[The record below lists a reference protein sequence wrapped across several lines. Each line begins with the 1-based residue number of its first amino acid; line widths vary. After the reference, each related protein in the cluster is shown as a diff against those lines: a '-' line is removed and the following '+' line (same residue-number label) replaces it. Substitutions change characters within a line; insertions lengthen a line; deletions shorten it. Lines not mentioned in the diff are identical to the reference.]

1 MNTDD
6 RPARSGGLAAWSIR
20 HPVGVSMIALALVVL
35 GAFFSLRLPVDLL
48 PNIVYPEVR
57 VRIVDRGVP
66 ANIIEDQITRPLEEQ
81 LAITENVVAIRSSSK
96 EGDSAVDLSFPYGT
110 DIDIAV
116 RDASNRLDRALRV
129 LPTTI
134 EPPIVFKSDPQQIPV
149 MEFVVSST
157 RRDPVQLRSYVD
169 YSLAK
174 WFLNLPG
181 VASTEVG
188 GGLLREIQVLPD
200 RERLA
205 AVGLSSADLVT
216 ALRDANRDVPAGKL
230 RAGAHEYSSRT
241 AGRFASVSE
250 IGALPILLADG
261 NSVPLAE
268 IAEVRDTHED
278 ERLRVRFDGT
288 TGVKLTLQKQ
298 PTANTV
304 AVADV
309 ISERLQWLRDNHL
322 LPDDIEINPVSD
334 QSVYVRYA
342 LDNAVMAAVSG
353 AILAMLVV
361 YLFLGDWRRTL
372 VIGSAIPIAV
382 AVTLFLMSFTN
393 LTLNIMSLGGLA
405 LGIGMLVD
413 CAIVMLENIHRHQQA
428 GEHSDQAGITAATE
442 VNSAIV
448 ASTTTNLA
456 AVVPFLLVS
465 GLTGLLFREL
475 IITISAAII
484 AALLV
489 ALTLVPAWGVRLR
502 TQYGTDARWHR
513 AFEAWLGRVQ
523 RGYAS
528 ILSGVTARL
537 TAQVFWVTVF
547 AALLAWGTASFF
559 SSQEIFLPSLD
570 DGSIDIRIT
579 GDPGTSMASMDAI
592 ARQLETLLHKQ
603 PEVKSV
609 FATTGGFIFG
619 RTTRESPSRAS
630 MQIKLKPLAQ
640 RDLSS
645 DAWITR
651 MESEIA
657 SLNLIGS
664 KVRLRVAGLRGLRV
678 GASEEEVSFRIQGP
692 DLQVLNTLGAQAA
705 ALLDD
710 SPGLRGVSWSG
721 EETQHELAVQVDRE
735 RAAQLGLSVNDIGTA
750 LRFALDGEIAG
761 DLIDGDQPFDIRVR
775 LPQPTLTTVA
785 DIESILLSVPDT
797 ARNASRP
804 AIRLGDV
811 ARINLV
817 AAPTEI
823 LRDQQQRIVE
833 LNATLS
839 GDLALSA
846 AVAAAQQRLKD
857 LVLPEGYR
865 IYDAGAFQALQEG
878 RQLAGVLLGLALFL
892 VFVVMAVQYESLRN
906 PLVILL
912 SVPFTLTGPGL
923 ILPMLGTPVSMP
935 VWLGLIMLAGIVV
948 NNAIILVEYIELLR
962 EQGLAVKPAIARAGE
977 LRLRP
982 ILMTTLTTVVG
993 LLPLSLGLGEGAE
1006 MLQPLAQTMVWGLT
1020 FSLVVS
1026 LFLVP
1031 VFYLWF
1037 QGDRAQPV

>member
-1 MNTDD
+1 
-6 RPARSGGLAAWSIR
+6 
-20 HPVGVSMIALALVVL
+20 
-35 GAFFSLRLPVDLL
+35 
-48 PNIVYPEVR
+48 
-57 VRIVDRGVP
+57 
-66 ANIIEDQITRPLEEQ
+66 
-81 LAITENVVAIRSSSK
+81 
-96 EGDSAVDLSFPYGT
+96 
-110 DIDIAV
+110 
-116 RDASNRLDRALRV
+116 
-129 LPTTI
+129 
-134 EPPIVFKSDPQQIPV
+134 
-149 MEFVVSST
+149 
-157 RRDPVQLRSYVD
+157 
-169 YSLAK
+169 
-174 WFLNLPG
+174 
-181 VASTEVG
+181 TEVG

-230 RAGAHEYSSRT
+230 RAGDHEYSSRT

-250 IGALPILLADG
+250 ISALPIALADG

-268 IAEVRDTHED
+268 LAEVRDTHED

-309 ISERLQWLRDNHL
+309 ISERLQWLHDNHL
-322 LPDDIEINPVSD
+322 LPDDIQINPVSD

-342 LDNAVMAAVSG
+342 LDNAVMAAASG

-382 AVTLFLMSFTN
+382 AITLFMMSFTN

-428 GEHSDQAGITAATE
+428 GEHSHQAGITAATE

-523 RGYAS
+523 RGYAN

-570 DGSIDIRIT
+570 DGSIDVRVT

-592 ARQLETLLHKQ
+592 AQQLETLLHKQ
-603 PEVKSV
+603 PEVESV
-609 FATTGGFIFG
+609 FTTTGGFIFG

-630 MQIKLKPLAQ
+630 LQIKLKPLAQ
-640 RDLSS
+640 RDISS

-657 SLNLIGS
+657 KLNLIGS

-692 DLQVLNTLGAQAA
+692 DLQVLNALGAQAA

-710 SPGLRGVSWSG
+710 SPGLRSVTWSG

-785 DIESILLSVPDT
+785 DIESILLAVPDT
-797 ARNASRP
+797 ARNAIRP

-811 ARINLV
+811 AEINLV

-839 GDLALSA
+839 GEMVLSA
-846 AVAAAQQRLKD
+846 AVDAAQQRLKE
-857 LVLPEGYR
+857 LALPEGYR
-865 IYDAGAFQALQEG
+865 LYDAGAFQALQEG

-923 ILPMLGTPVSMP
+923 ILPLLGTPVSMP

-962 EQGLAVKPAIARAGE
+962 ERGMAVRQAIARAGE

-1006 MLQPLAQTMVWGLT
+1006 MLQPLAQTMVYGLT

-1031 VFYLWF
+1031 VFYLWL
-1037 QGDRAQPV
+1037 QGGRAQPA

>member
-1 MNTDD
+1 MNNAD

-35 GAFFSLRLPVDLL
+35 GAFFSLRLPIDLL

-66 ANIIEDQITRPLEEQ
+66 ANIMEDQVTRPLEEQ
-81 LAITENVVAIRSSSK
+81 LAITENVIAITSSSK

-110 DIDIAV
+110 DIDIAL

-134 EPPIVFKSDPQQIPV
+134 DPPIVFKSDPQQIPV
-149 MEFVVSST
+149 MEFVVRST
-157 RRDPVQLRSYVD
+157 QRDAVQLRSYVD

-241 AGRFASVSE
+241 AGRFASVDE
-250 IGALPILLADG
+250 IRALPILLAGG
-261 NSVPLAE
+261 NSVPLSE
-268 IAEVRDTHED
+268 LAEVRDTHED
-278 ERLRVRFDGT
+278 ERLRVRFDGV

-304 AVADV
+304 AVADT
-309 ISERLQWLRDNHL
+309 INQRLHWLHDNHL
-322 LPDDIEINPVSD
+322 LPDDIEIHPVSD

-342 LDNAVMAAVSG
+342 LDNAVLAAVSG
-353 AILAMLVV
+353 AALAMLVV
-361 YLFLGDWRRTL
+361 FIFLGDWRRTL

-413 CAIVMLENIHRHQQA
+413 CAIVMLENIHRHQHA
-428 GEHSDQAGITAATE
+428 GEHSRQAGIAAATE

-456 AVVPFLLVS
+456 AVVPFLLIS

-475 IITISAAII
+475 IVTISAATV

-513 AFEAWLGRVQ
+513 AFEAWLNHVQ
-523 RGYAS
+523 RGYAHL
-528 ILSGVTARL
+528 LSRL
-537 TAQVFWVTVF
+537 TARFTVQGFGVATF
-547 AALLAWGTASFF
+547 AALLAWGAANFF

-570 DGSIDIRIT
+570 DGNIDVRVT
-579 GDPGTSMASMDAI
+579 GDPGTAMAGMDAI
-592 ARQLETLLHKQ
+592 AQRLETLFARQ
-603 PEVKSV
+603 PEVASV
-609 FATTGGFIFG
+609 FTTTGGFIFG
-619 RTTRESPSRAS
+619 RSTRELASRAS
-630 MQIKLKPLAQ
+630 LQIKLKPLAQ
-640 RDLSS
+640 RSLSS
-645 DAWITR
+645 DAWIAR
-651 MESEIA
+651 MDEEIA
-657 SLNLIGS
+657 KLNLVGG

-678 GASEEEVSFRIQGP
+678 GGGEEEISFRIQGP
-692 DLQVLNTLGAQAA
+692 DLLVLNTLGAQAA
-705 ALLDD
+705 ALLEGT
-710 SPGLRGVSWSG
+710 PGLRSVSWSG

-735 RAAQLGLSVNDIGTA
+735 RAAQLGLSVNAIGTA

-761 DLIDGDQPFDIRVR
+761 DLLDGDQPFDIRVR
-775 LPQPTLTTVA
+775 LPQPSLTTVA
-785 DIESILLSVPDT
+785 DMESILLAVPGT
-797 ARNASRP
+797 THNT
-804 AIRLGDV
+804 IRLGDV
-811 ARINLV
+811 ARIALV

-823 LRDQQQRIVE
+823 LRDQQQRMVE
-833 LNATLS
+833 IGATLS
-839 GDLALSA
+839 GEQALSA
-846 AVAAAQQRLKD
+846 VVATAQQRLKD
-857 LVLPEGYR
+857 LALPEGYR
-865 IYDAGAFQALQEG
+865 LYDAGAFKALQEG

-923 ILPMLGTPVSMP
+923 ILPLLGTPVSMP

-962 EQGLAVKPAIARAGE
+962 EQGLPVREAIARAGE

-1006 MLQPLAQTMVWGLT
+1006 MLQPLAQTMVYGLT

-1031 VFYLWF
+1031 VLYLWF
-1037 QGDRAQPV
+1037 QGGGGNKV

>member
-1 MNTDD
+1 MNTAD

-66 ANIIEDQITRPLEEQ
+66 ANIMEDQVTRPLEEQ
-81 LAITENVVAIRSSSK
+81 LAITENVIAISSSSK

-129 LPTTI
+129 LPTSI
-134 EPPIVFKSDPQQIPV
+134 DPPIIFKSDPQQIPV

-157 RRDPVQLRSYVD
+157 RRDAVQLRSYVD

-205 AVGLSSADLVT
+205 AVGLSSSDLVT
-216 ALRDANRDVPAGKL
+216 ALRDANRDVPAGRL

-241 AGRFASVSE
+241 AGRFASVDD
-250 IGALPILLADG
+250 IRALPIALADG
-261 NSVPLAE
+261 NSVPLTE
-268 IAEVRDTHED
+268 LAEVRDTHED

-304 AVADV
+304 AVADT
-309 ISERLQWLRDNHL
+309 ITQRLHWLRDNHL
-322 LPDDIEINPVSD
+322 LPDDIEIHPVSD

-342 LDNAVMAAVSG
+342 LNNAVLAAASG
-353 AILAMLVV
+353 AVLAMLVV

-372 VIGSAIPIAV
+372 VIGSTIPIAV
-382 AVTLFLMSFTN
+382 AVTLFLMAFFD

-405 LGIGMLVD
+405 IGIGMLVD
-413 CAIVMLENIHRHQQA
+413 CAIVMLENIHRHQQTGEQPYTA
-428 GEHSDQAGITAATE
+428 GVAAAAE

-456 AVVPFLLVS
+456 AVLPFLLIS

-475 IITISAAII
+475 IVTLSAAIV

-502 TQYGTDARWHR
+502 TAHVDARWHR
-513 AFEAWLGRVQ
+513 VLEAWLVRVQ
-523 RGYAS
+523 RGYAGL
-528 ILSGVTARL
+528 LSQLTARL
-537 TAQVFWVTVF
+537 TVQTFGVALF
-547 AALLAWGTASFF
+547 AALLAWGTATFF
-559 SSQEIFLPSLD
+559 SSQEVFLPSLD
-570 DGSIDIRIT
+570 DGNIDVRVT
-579 GDPGTSMASMDAI
+579 GDPGTSMASMDTYAQ
-592 ARQLETLLHKQ
+592 QLETLFRQ
-603 PEVKSV
+603 QAEVESV
-609 FATTGGFIFG
+609 FTTTGGFIFG
-619 RTTRESPSRAS
+619 RSTRELPSRAS
-630 MQIKLKPLAQ
+630 LQIKLKPLAQ
-640 RDLSS
+640 RSVSS
-645 DAWITR
+645 DAWISR
-651 MESEIA
+651 MDDAIA
-657 SLNLIGS
+657 QLSLVGC

-678 GASEEEVSFRIQGP
+678 GSGEDEVSFRIQGP
-692 DLQVLNTLGAQAA
+692 DLAVLNRLGAQATD
-705 ALLDD
+705 LLNGT
-710 SPGLRGVSWSG
+710 PGLRGVSWSG

-761 DLIDGDQPFDIRVR
+761 DLLDGDQPFDIRVR
-775 LPQPTLTTVA
+775 LPQPSLTTVA
-785 DIESILLSVPDT
+785 DIESILLAVPDT
-797 ARNASRP
+797 TPNSNRP
-804 AIRLGDV
+804 AVRLGDV
-811 ARINLV
+811 ARIALV

-823 LRDQQQRIVE
+823 LRDQQQRMIE
-833 LNATLS
+833 INGSLS
-839 GDLALSA
+839 GDQALSA
-846 AVAAAQQRLKD
+846 VVATAQQRLAALK
-857 LVLPEGYR
+857 LPEGYR
-865 IYDAGAFQALQEG
+865 VYDAGAFKALQEG
-878 RQLAGVLLGLALFL
+878 RQLAGVLLALALFL

-912 SVPFTLTGPGL
+912 GVPFTLTGPGL
-923 ILPMLGTPVSMP
+923 ILPLLGTPVSMP

-962 EQGLAVKPAIARAGE
+962 EEGLPIRAAIARAGE

-1006 MLQPLAQTMVWGLT
+1006 MLQPLAQTMVYGLT
-1020 FSLVVS
+1020 FSLLVS

-1031 VFYLWF
+1031 VLYLWF
-1037 QGDRAQPV
+1037 QGAAARRA